1 MKDFIIKTVVPFVA
15 GVAVTG
21 FFLWVLSL
29 AGNFNGF

>member
-15 GVAVTG
+15 GAAVTG
-21 FFLWVLSL
+21 FFIWVLSF

>member
-15 GVAVTG
+15 GAAVTG
-21 FFLWVLSL
+21 FFIWVLSL

>member
-1 MKDFIIKTVVPFVA
+1 MKNFITKTVLPFVA

>member
-1 MKDFIIKTVVPFVA
+1 MKDFIINIVAPFIA

-29 AGNFNGF
+29 AGEFNGF

>member
-1 MKDFIIKTVVPFVA
+1 MTNFITKTVAPFIA

-21 FFLWVLSL
+21 FFVWVLTL

>member
-1 MKDFIIKTVVPFVA
+1 MKNFLINTVAPFAV